1 VRGLTNDERLVVF
14 MNVYHAL
21 LIHTLIEV
29 GHAKVSRRKLYRMYA
44 YDVGGHVLTLAEI
57 EHGILRAPLS
67 RPVLMRN
74 SFLGKFLVPRF
85 GSSDPRF
92 LLALTRPYPR
102 ISLCLAT
109 GTMSSPGTVQVFRT
123 ATLEAQLTAGA
134 RSYVASK
141 VGFEAK
147 VCVLNICQIIIIII
161 FFFFLHTNS
170 IPPPAVPRLQSRTF
184 VVSSLVGR
192 WYRRDFG
199 GDGVAVVRALGQW
212 MDGEPGRIAREGK
225 GFRVRMSPYDWTRR
239 TSLIRADPPDGGD

>member
-147 VCVLNICQIIIIII
+147 VCVLNIILSVN
-161 FFFFLHTNS
+161 FFFFFFS
-170 IPPPAVPRLQSRTF
+170 PPPSHQLHSPPPLSPVFSPARLSCQAWLVVGTGAILAAMASQLSAHSGSGWMASPAASRARARGSASACPRTT
-184 VVSSLVGR
+184 GR
-192 WYRRDFG
+192 AARR
-199 GDGVAVVRALGQW
+199 
-212 MDGEPGRIAREGK
+212 
-225 GFRVRMSPYDWTRR
+225 
-239 TSLIRADPPDGGD
+239 